1 MVSSVA
7 DLLFNRLIDAFPP
20 DSDYRHQDYARD
32 PMPGLIVTHLDRS
45 MEVRLESAAQLRD
58 EWFDA
63 DDREVRKAARSYK
76 EVLSRHQ
83 RIPASLWEDVLE
95 NACGHTLTFLV
106 HPARAL
112 PDLIFR
118 DRSEDV
124 SRDEIFAVLELFP
137 AYPYFREVI
146 DAYFERKGVERID
159 RARFE
164 SLLRRIDRQM
174 TADYDADDWI
184 QLLQPLVG
192 VIKDVPEFSGGI
204 PVDLL
209 GAFFV
214 EKGAEEVIG
223 RLDTKFTSI
232 GRRFVKESE
241 LGEIFQPL
249 RDESE
254 SEEPLTAT
262 VGQMVESAQSAHGEG
277 PLPLWKQFEKG
288 VQVTSKQPSSYSSKG
303 ETAYSSTG
311 ETATNEPAASGDQ
324 PLWKRFRPEGGV
336 GAPVRD
342 ENKQVPAG
350 RERVGTDSGDDDL
363 SALERSVLGERG
375 RRNREVFLSHLF
387 GGSKEDY
394 EATLRQLQRA
404 SSWSEASQIIAREVF
419 LKHQV
424 NIYSSPAVA
433 FTDAAE
439 AQYGS

>member
-1 MVSSVA
+1 MVASVA
-7 DLLFNRLIDAFPP
+7 DTLFNRLIDAFPP
-20 DSDYRHQDYARD
+20 DRDYRHQEYARD

-45 MEVRLESAAQLRD
+45 MEVRLESGAQLRD

-63 DDREVRKAARSYK
+63 DDREVQKAARSYK

-83 RIPASLWEDVLE
+83 RIPASLWGDVLE

-124 SRDEIFAVLELFP
+124 SRDEIFAVLDLFP

-146 DAYFERKGVERID
+146 GAYFERKSVERID

-164 SLLRRIDRQM
+164 SLIRRIDRQM
-174 TADYDADDWI
+174 TVDYDADDWV
-184 QLLQPLVG
+184 QLLQPLIG
-192 VIKDVPEFSGGI
+192 LIKDVPEFSGGI

-209 GAFFV
+209 RAFFV
-214 EKGAEEVIG
+214 EKGAEDVIG

-232 GRRFVKESE
+232 GRGFTKESE
-241 LGEIFQPL
+241 LSEIFQPL
-249 RDESE
+249 REESE

-262 VGQMVESAQSAHGEG
+262 VGQMVDSAQSTHGQG

-288 VQVTSKQPSSYSSKG
+288 VQVTSKQPSSDSFK
-303 ETAYSSTG
+303 G

-324 PLWKRFRPEGGV
+324 PLWKRFQPEGGG
-336 GAPVRD
+336 GAPAHD
-342 ENKQVPAG
+342 ETKQVAAG
-350 RERVGTDSGDDDL
+350 RERVGTVSGADDL

-375 RRNREVFLSHLF
+375 RRNREVFLAQLF
-387 GGSKEDY
+387 AGSKEDY

-424 NIYSSPAVA
+424 NIYSGPAVA

>member
-1 MVSSVA
+1 MK
-7 DLLFNRLIDAFPP
+7 
-20 DSDYRHQDYARD
+20 
-32 PMPGLIVTHLDRS
+32 
-45 MEVRLESAAQLRD
+45 VRLESAAQLRD
-58 EWFDA
+58 EWLDA
-63 DDREVRKAARSYK
+63 DDREVQKAARSYK

-83 RIPASLWEDVLE
+83 RIPASLWGDVLE

-184 QLLQPLVG
+184 QLLQPLIG
-192 VIKDVPEFSGGI
+192 LIKDVPEFSGGI

-209 GAFFV
+209 RAFFV
-214 EKGAEEVIG
+214 EKGAEDVIG

-232 GRRFVKESE
+232 GRRFIKESE
-241 LGEIFQPL
+241 LSEVFQPL
-249 RDESE
+249 REESE

-262 VGQMVESAQSAHGEG
+262 VGQMVESAQSTHGEG

-288 VQVTSKQPSSYSSKG
+288 VRVTSEQPSSNSSK
-303 ETAYSSTG
+303 G

-336 GAPVRD
+336 GAPARD
-342 ENKQVPAG
+342 ETKQVAAGREPVGTVSGAAG
-350 RERVGTDSGDDDL
+350 RERVGTVSGADDL

-375 RRNREVFLSHLF
+375 RRNRDVFLAQLF
-387 GGSKEDY
+387 AGSKDDY

-424 NIYSSPAVA
+424 NIYSGPAVA

>member
-1 MVSSVA
+1 
-7 DLLFNRLIDAFPP
+7 
-20 DSDYRHQDYARD
+20 
-32 PMPGLIVTHLDRS
+32 MPGLIVTYLDRS

-63 DDREVRKAARSYK
+63 DDREVQKAARSYK
-76 EVLSRHQ
+76 EVLARHQ
-83 RIPASLWEDVLE
+83 RVPAALWEDVLE
-95 NACGHTLTFLV
+95 NACEQTLSFLV

-124 SRDEIFAVLELFP
+124 SREEVFAVLDLFP

-146 DAYFERKGVERID
+146 EAYFERKSVERID
-159 RARFE
+159 RPRFE

-184 QLLQPLVG
+184 RLLQPLIDL
-192 VIKDVPEFSGGI
+192 IKDVPEFSRRV

-209 GAFFV
+209 RAFFV
-214 EKGAEEVIG
+214 EKDAEEVIG
-223 RLDTKFTSI
+223 RLDTRFTSA
-232 GRRFVKESE
+232 GRAFIKESE
-241 LGEIFQPL
+241 LSEIFQPP
-249 RDESE
+249 REESE
-254 SEEPLTAT
+254 PEEPLTEA
-262 VGQMVESAQSAHGEG
+262 VGQMVESAKSTRGEG

-288 VQVTSKQPSSYSSKG
+288 VGVTSEPPSAFSSKG
-303 ETAYSSTG
+303 EPAADG
-311 ETATNEPAASGDQ
+311 PAASGDQ
-324 PLWKRFRPEGGV
+324 PLWKRFRPESGG
-336 GAPVRD
+336 GAPAGD
-342 ENKQVPAG
+342 EIKQAASG
-350 RERVGTDSGDDDL
+350 RERVGAVSGADDL

-387 GGSKEDY
+387 SGSKEDY

-424 NIYSSPAVA
+424 NIYSGPAVA